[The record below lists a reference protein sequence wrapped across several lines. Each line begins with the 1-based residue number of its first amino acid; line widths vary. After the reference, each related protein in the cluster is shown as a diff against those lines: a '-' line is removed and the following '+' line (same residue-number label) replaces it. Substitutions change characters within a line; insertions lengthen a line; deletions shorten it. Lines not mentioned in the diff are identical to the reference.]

1 MGVPLLSPKYP
12 ARRQSRV
19 TGGMNSI
26 TPCTDQYNLDAV
38 AEYKKS
44 FEKAT
49 VLSREQDTVWDTILL
64 PQCLQTRS

>member
-1 MGVPLLSPKYP
+1 MGVPLLPPKYP

-19 TGGMNSI
+19 TGGTNSI

-38 AEYKKS
+38 AEYKNS

-49 VLSREQDTVWDTILL
+49 VLSRERDSLGHYFAASVPTH
-64 PQCLQTRS
+64 